1 MESESDNCDSQWLW
15 PLSLIISCP
24 LWRLVVSAAVAG
36 TGAETWTAD
45 IVAWVAAL
53 SWSHHDNSIPWR
65 ITLLS
70 LRASVMF
77 PRDTP
82 SHSGPSVT
90 NVTMLCLLR
99 LLTLA
104 GRKAVIR
111 LSQDSD
117 WAGSTLATA
126 LCISRG
132 RAGGWGWPHIAV
144 NSFLHFPNVNE
155 LILSPL

>member
-1 MESESDNCDSQWLW
+1 MLTDTCNFQWLW
-15 PLSLIISCP
+15 PMSQIISCP
-24 LWRLVVSAAVAG
+24 LWRLVVSAAVAE

-45 IVAWVAAL
+45 IVAWVPEL

-65 ITLLS
+65 ITVLS

-82 SHSGPSVT
+82 SHSDPSVT
-90 NVTMLCLLR
+90 NVTMLFLLR

-117 WAGSTLATA
+117 WAGAGSALAAA
-126 LCISRG
+126 LCISQ
-132 RAGGWGWPHIAV
+132 GWPCGQV
-144 NSFLHFPNVNE
+144 SRVP
-155 LILSPL
+155 SYTS